1 MDNAENEVTVTVV
14 LDVDPERTVVIPIL
28 RTGQGGAVA
37 NTDYSVSATSLTFDA
52 GDTVK
57 TFTFTA
63 TSDTVDDDDESVL
76 LQFGTINDDRVTTE
90 TPTQSTV
97 SITDDDDPFVKVKF
111 GASSINLGEG
121 DDTTITVI
129 MDEDPERDV
138 VIPIT
143 AAIENGASA
152 ADYSGVS
159 STTTVTFTAGGE
171 RSQTFTF
178 TATQDRIDDD
188 NERVKLGFGAMPDER
203 VSAENPITQTIN
215 IGDDDTRGATVT
227 PVMLS
232 VNEEGSG
239 DYTVVLHSQPT
250 ATVTVTPG
258 ATSSEVTLSAALIFT
273 TGNWETPQ
281 TVTVSAADDA
291 DTVNETLTITHTAS
305 AGDYGSVTPASVAV
319 SLVDNDTASVFVST
333 SGVTIT
339 EGATGTFRVKLNTQ
353 PDTNTSDI
361 TITSSD
367 TAVAT
372 FAPATLEFNSTNWST
387 ERTVTVTAVQDDGAA
402 NNTATITFGVSDY
415 DAVTDARPV
424 TISVEDDDTR
434 AVTISES
441 ALAVEEEAA
450 TADPPTITYTV
461 VPDTQPTDNVTVGIT
476 SDNDDIRVNGP
487 HRHGDQ
493 PVQPDLHVRQL
504 EHAADGDGH
513 GDQRPRGLARGSDTH
528 ARRERRGLRDGQRR
542 LRHGDGDGQRPARLP
557 RHPRPIHHDA
567 CERE

>member
-450 TADPPTITYTV
+450 TADPPTNTYTV